1 MVALEKQ
8 ILKLPS
14 CSVVDTRRM
23 CPWAL
28 VNSTAML
35 HERSTSSDIE
45 NNCGAQFASHSVHG
59 KELIVI
65 W

>member
-1 MVALEKQ
+1 
-8 ILKLPS
+8 
-14 CSVVDTRRM
+14 VVDTRRM